1 MMRKARKDAKIAM
14 NILIA
19 DDHALLRK
27 GLIQILA
34 DEYPAAHFGES
45 STTPETLDCLSQS
58 PWDLLILD
66 IFMPGRS
73 GLEVLSEV
81 KRLHAKVPV
90 LVLSSAPEDQM
101 AVRVLK
107 AGASGY
113 LNKQTAPED
122 LVRAVGKILAGG
134 RFISSRVAELLSLEI
149 GQDVSLHDK
158 LSDREFAVLQLL
170 GDGKTVTEIAS
181 VLSLSPKTVSTYHTR
196 IWEKLR
202 VKNDVEMVRYAIR
215 HGIDKQKE

>member
-1 MMRKARKDAKIAM
+1 M

-27 GLIQILA
+27 GLVQILA

-45 STTPETLDCLSQS
+45 STTPKTLDCLSQF

-73 GLEVLSEV
+73 GLDVLSEV
-81 KRLHAKVPV
+81 KRHHAKVPV

-122 LVRAVGKILAGG
+122 LVQAVGKILDGG
-134 RFISSRVAELLSLEI
+134 RFISSRVAELLAMEI
-149 GQDVSLHDK
+149 GQDFSLHDK

-170 GDGKTVTEIAS
+170 VDGKTVTEIAS
-181 VLSLSPKTVSTYHTR
+181 DLSLSPKTVSTYHTR

-215 HGIDKQKE
+215 HGIDKHKE